1 MRKYLIFALMM
12 LVLTGCYKEPIDV
25 YIDWTTYPDSAGRVY
40 SSIIVRPCSMID
52 GFKKCGGGAQYQ
64 IGFADLGKAMDY
76 RQTTSYDNYYRLQG
90 KLKGTV
96 KYKFRGKICGG
107 GAIESNGGAPVE
119 FHFECVIPPE

>member
-1 MRKYLIFALMM
+1 MPKYLIFVFTM
-12 LVLTGCYKEPIDV
+12 LFLTSCYKEPIDV
-25 YIDWTTYPDSAGRVY
+25 YINWETFPDFTGRVY

-52 GFKKCGGGAQYQ
+52 GFTKCGGTQYETS
-64 IGFADLGKAMDY
+64 INGLPVSTDH
-76 RQTTSYDNYYRLQG
+76 RQTTSYDNYFYLQG

-107 GAIESNGGAPVE
+107 GAIESNGGGPVE

>member
-1 MRKYLIFALMM
+1 MARYLIFVFTM
-12 LVLTGCYKEPIDV
+12 LFLTSCYKEPIDV
-25 YIDWTTYPDSAGRVY
+25 YIDWNTYLDATGRLD
-40 SSIIVRPCSMID
+40 SSIIVRPCSMLPA
-52 GFKKCGGGAQYQ
+52 FTKCGGGAQYQ

-96 KYKFRGKICGG
+96 KYKLRGKICGG